1 MLAAHWGAQAL
12 WLGSIGSTRWRAV
25 GRGKPSETVI
35 CRTLLAGFMTTVQL
49 TYNATATDT
58 EGNLYDTIRDQS
70 MILAKNHGYTTNDGH
85 LMGVLCDITVTAD
98 PDAYVSLFFGNNT
111 WKLRNSVR
119 KFHFLRNHMFRESGV
134 KKSEMGTY
142 GKTLRPYFDARH
154 AAPTSPSIPEQP
166 IYAYYRSADDSLVTR
181 AMTGG
186 EWTYSQ
192 YATVP
197 AYEEQAGPE
206 GVLPE
211 VNEWPAHLFDES
223 VVDLTSDGAAAGTTA
238 AVTWTSVGMIHA
250 YNLDR
255 QSVQVQTADT
265 TLDGPN
271 NPLAALSGAGN
282 QATGAVVEISE
293 DQELELPPY
302 DLDDAGDS
310 IHFTQGALRKLP
322 STGGS
327 VTFRNV
333 FLPAGYMRMM
343 AFTQAGDG
351 SLTMVQQKV
360 EIDVL
365 ANIECR
371 DLA

>member
-1 MLAAHWGAQAL
+1 MSIPFGTAMSTQLAYN
-12 WLGSIGSTRWRAV
+12 ST
-25 GRGKPSETVI
+25 
-35 CRTLLAGFMTTVQL
+35 AG
-49 TYNATATDT
+49 DS

-70 MILAKNHGYTTNDGH
+70 MVLAKNHGYTTNDGH
-85 LMGVLCDITVTAD
+85 LMGVLCDITVTSV
-98 PDAYVSLFFGNNT
+98 PDAYISLFFGNNT

-134 KKSEMGTY
+134 SKKEMGIY

-154 AAPTSPSIPEQP
+154 AAPISGTIPQQP
-166 IYAYYRSADDSLVTR
+166 TYTYYNSGDDSLYTR
-181 AMTGG
+181 SMTGG

-206 GVLPE
+206 GVLPL
-211 VNEWPAHLFDES
+211 VDEWPAHLFDES
-223 VVDLTSDGAAAGTTA
+223 VVQATSDGAASGTTA

-255 QSVQVQTADT
+255 QAVQVQTADT
-265 TLDGPN
+265 TVDAPN
-271 NPLAALSGAGN
+271 NPLAALAGAGN
-282 QATGAVVEISE
+282 QATGEIADIAE

-310 IHFTQGALRKLP
+310 VHFTQGAIRKTA

-327 VTFRNV
+327 ITFRNV
-333 FLPAGYMRMM
+333 YLPAGYMRVLSYT
-343 AFTQAGDG
+343 AAGDG
-351 SLTMVQQKV
+351 SLTMVDQKV

-365 ANIECR
+365 ANVECR
-371 DLA
+371 DFA

>member
-1 MLAAHWGAQAL
+1 MTGTQLAYLSVTGD
-12 WLGSIGSTRWRAV
+12 
-25 GRGKPSETVI
+25 SEGT
-35 CRTLLAGFMTTVQL
+35 
-49 TYNATATDT
+49 
-58 EGNLYDTIRDQS
+58 LYDTIRDQS
-70 MILAKNHGYTTNDGH
+70 MILAKNHGYTSSDGH
-85 LMGVLCDITVTAD
+85 LMGVLCDITVNSV
-98 PDAYVSLFFGNNT
+98 PDAYCALFFGNNT

-119 KFHFLRNHMFRESGV
+119 KFHFLREHMFRESGI

-154 AAPTSPSIPEQP
+154 AAPTGGSIPRSP
-166 IYAYYRSADDSLVTR
+166 TYAYYNSIDDSIHTR
-181 AMTGG
+181 NMTGG
-186 EWTYSQ
+186 EWTYSE

-197 AYEEQAGPE
+197 AFEEQAGPE

-211 VNEWPAHLFDES
+211 VDEWPAHLFDES

-265 TLDGPN
+265 TVDAPN

-282 QATGAVVEISE
+282 QATGAIADIAE
-293 DQELELPPY
+293 DQEMELPPY
-302 DLDDAGDS
+302 DLGDAGDS
-310 IHFTQGALRKLP
+310 VHFTQAALRKFP

-327 VTFRNV
+327 VTFRNI

-343 AFTQAGDG
+343 TYSSDGAGG
-351 SLTMVQQKV
+351 LIQVAQQV

-365 ANIECR
+365 ANFECR
-371 DLA
+371 ELA